1 MRTTLEY
8 DGVQVPIKVKQE
20 RRNNIRY
27 SITGKSVN
35 VLIPKGV
42 IGTSVAAEVEKAKS
56 WCIKEFE
63 KKPHL
68 LNRFRVIFYMNGEF
82 LHVFGRD
89 FKLLIFREPRKGLT
103 GKLVKDEYIEVR
115 VPQDADEYLVQEAI
129 GKLLSRV
136 FSSFFHKDIVKRVNY
151 YNEKYFQEEIV
162 SIKLKNNQ
170 SNWGSCSTKKNINL
184 SSRLLFAPLDV
195 LDYVIVHEL
204 AHLKEMNHSAK
215 FWKIVH
221 DVMPDYK
228 DKEDWL
234 STHGHTLKY

>member
-1 MRTTLEY
+1 MKTSLEY
-8 DGVQVPIKVKQE
+8 DGVHVPIKVKQE
-20 RRNNIRY
+20 YRNNIRY

-35 VLIPKGV
+35 VLIPKGI
-42 IGTSVAAEVEKAKS
+42 IGTSVEAEIEKAKI
-56 WCIKEFE
+56 WCKKEFE

-68 LNRFRVIFYMNGEF
+68 LNRFRVIYYTSGEF

-89 FKLLIFREPRKGLT
+89 FKLLIFKESRKGLT
-103 GKLVKDEYIEVR
+103 GKMVKDEYIEVR
-115 VPQDADEYLVQEAI
+115 VPQHAEEHLVQEAI

-136 FSSFFHKDIVKRVNY
+136 FSSFFHKDIVKRVQY
-151 YNEKYFQEEIV
+151 YNQKYFQEEIV

-184 SSRLLFAPLDV
+184 SSRLLFAPLHV

-204 AHLKEMNHSAK
+204 AHLKEMNHSPR
-215 FWKIVH
+215 FWKIVR

>member
-35 VLIPKGV
+35 VLIPKGI
-42 IGTSVAAEVEKAKS
+42 IGTTVLEEVEKAKI
-56 WCIKEFE
+56 WCKKEFD

-68 LNRFRVIFYMNGEF
+68 LNRFRVIVYTNGEF
-82 LHVFGRD
+82 LHVFGKD
-89 FKLLIFREPRKGLT
+89 FKLLIFEEARKGLT
-103 GKLVKDEYIEVR
+103 GKMVRDEYIEVR
-115 VPQDADEYLVQEAI
+115 VPQGADQHQVQEAI

-136 FSSFFHKDIVKRVNY
+136 FSSFFHKDIVKRVMY
-151 YNEKYFQEEIV
+151 YNNKYFQEDIV

-204 AHLKEMNHSAK
+204 SHLKEMNHSAR

-221 DVMPDYK
+221 DVMPNYK
-228 DKEDWL
+228 EKEDWL
-234 STHGHTLKY
+234 TKYGHTLRY